1 MAKAPKP
8 PTVDFETFKIEG
20 RPVYPPVPVGVS
32 IKTFGQKA
40 RYYAWGHPSKNNC
53 GVDDAI
59 EALQAVWSHPD
70 GILFHNAKFD
80 LDVAE
85 THLGLSPLPW
95 DRIHD
100 TLFLLF
106 LNEPHEAQALKPAAE
121 RLLNLPPDEQDAV
134 ADWLVANQPVPGVK
148 ISRSYK
154 SDHPVGAYIAYAPGD
169 LVGTYANGDTERTEK
184 LFKLLHKKVLDAGMG
199 EAYDRERK
207 MLPILLQMERDG
219 VPVDLAR
226 LQVDVLAYN
235 KQRDDLTAWI
245 LTRLKIKDP
254 TFNLDSGDQLVE
266 ALINSKKV
274 DEVMLGKTPKGQ
286 WKTDKDSLD
295 VAVTDRVLLGVLK
308 HRTQL
313 STCLKTFM
321 QPWLATA
328 QRSGG
333 VIYTQWNQTRAT
345 DSGGSVG
352 TRTGRLSST
361 PNFQNIPKE
370 FKPIFKHEEKD
381 PKKVKGLP
389 TAPFDLR
396 PLPQVRSYVAARPGM
411 VLLDRDYS
419 QQELRILGHFED
431 GVLREAYEEN
441 PWLDVHD
448 FATNMLQ
455 DEYGLFQGQSHED
468 ARKPVKNTGFGLIY
482 GMGIGKLATKSDIT
496 VDEAKRVKDAYLAIF
511 PGLKAM
517 YGEMKRRA
525 KADEPIRTWGG
536 RVYYCE
542 PPKIIDGQ
550 LRHFDYKML
559 NVLIQGSAAD
569 CTKEAVIRYWAT
581 KPASHQ
587 LLLTVHDELLVMCP
601 QDEVDLGMRLL
612 QEAMDGVKF
621 GVPMLSEGKTT
632 PANWSVLKSYD
643 KGGRRAD

>member
-1 MAKAPKP
+1 MAKVPKP
-8 PTVDFETFKIEG
+8 PTVDFESFKIEG

-40 RYYAWGHPSKNNC
+40 RYYAWGHPTKNNC

-59 EALQAVWSHPD
+59 AALREVWEHPD
-70 GILFHNAKFD
+70 GVLFHNAKFD

-85 THLGLSPLPW
+85 THLGLPMLPW

-134 ADWLVANQPVPGVK
+134 ADWLVANQPVTGIK

-154 SDHPVGAYIAYAPGD
+154 SEHPSGAYIAYAPGD

-184 LFKLLHKKVLDAGMG
+184 LFKLLHKRVLDAGMA
-199 EAYDRERK
+199 EAYDRERQ

-219 VPVDLAR
+219 VPVDLER
-226 LQVDVLAYN
+226 LAQDVENYNRQRDVL
-235 KQRDDLTAWI
+235 TEWI
-245 LTRLKIKDP
+245 LRRLKIKDP
-254 TFNLDSGDQLVE
+254 GFNLDSGDQLVE
-266 ALINSKKV
+266 ALVNSKKV
-274 DEVMLGKTPKGQ
+274 DPVMLGKTPKGQ

-295 VAVTDRVLLGVLK
+295 IAVTDRVLLGMLK

-313 STCLKTFM
+313 GTCLKTFM
-321 QPWLATA
+321 MPWLKTA
-328 QRSGG
+328 QQSGG

-370 FKPIFKHEEKD
+370 FKPIFRHEELNPTKA
-381 PKKVKGLP
+381 KLLP
-389 TAPFDLR
+389 VAPLDLQ

-448 FATNMLQ
+448 FATTMLQ
-455 DEYGLFQGQSHED
+455 ADYGLFPGQTHDE

-482 GMGIGKLATKSDIT
+482 GMGIGKLALKSDIT

-511 PGLKAM
+511 PGLRDM

-542 PPKIIDGQ
+542 PPKVIDGQ

-569 CTKEAVIRYWAT
+569 CTKEAVIRYWAA

-601 QDEVDLGMRLL
+601 KDEVDFGMRLL
-612 QEAMDGVKF
+612 QEAMDGIKF

-632 PANWSVLKSYD
+632 PTNWSTLKTYD